1 MKPNKFTFFMF
12 LGVICSVLVLSACE
26 RSASTAPVPS
36 NTPSALT
43 PSPTF
48 RPLAITLAAPGTPLP
63 EKAVPDIAGT
73 ANPVGATPGSTEAT
87 PAATAQPVD
96 KNSPYMGKHTVRNG
110 ETLYM
115 IGRAYGVSPMA
126 IADANKLAE
135 PYTIFPGNTLNIP
148 RVRWPGGVPQGPT
161 AQKQF
166 EPNF

>member
-1 MKPNKFTFFMF
+1 MKPNKLTFVLF
-12 LGVICSVLVLSACE
+12 LGVICSVLGLSACE

-43 PSPTF
+43 VTPTF
-48 RPLAITLAAPGTPLP
+48 RPLAITLQAPGTAAIAAKSAP
-63 EKAVPDIAGT
+63 ELT
-73 ANPVGATPGSTEAT
+73 AA
-87 PAATAQPVD
+87 AATAGPTATPKATSQPVD
-96 KNSPYMGKHTVRNG
+96 KNSPYMGKHTVRSG

-135 PYTIFPGNTLNIP
+135 PYTIFPGDALNIP

-161 AQKQF
+161 AKQQF
-166 EPNF
+166 DPTF